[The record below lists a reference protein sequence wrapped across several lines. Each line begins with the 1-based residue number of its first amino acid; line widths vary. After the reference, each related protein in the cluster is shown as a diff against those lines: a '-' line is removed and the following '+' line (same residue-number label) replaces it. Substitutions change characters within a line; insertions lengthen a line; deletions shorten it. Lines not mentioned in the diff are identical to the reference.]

1 MLGACLATDIRVDEG
16 LLPVAVAGRQRSS
29 GETPSGKL
37 DKLNNRNRMLP
48 YGPGSRAVIR
58 DEEWLIRRVDP
69 SRDGGWLLTCDGVSD
84 LVRGQSTLFLT
95 ELEDEIAVLDPSE
108 TKLVPDTSQ
117 TYNAALLYLESLR
130 RRLVPNDERI
140 HLGHRAVMN
149 LVPYQ
154 LDPALQ
160 SLRQPRARI
169 LIADSVGLG
178 KTLEAGV
185 LATELIQRGRGKR
198 ILVVTQKAMLTQFQ
212 KEWWSRFSI
221 PLVRLDS
228 VGLARVRNRIPANH
242 NPFNYFDRSIIS
254 IDTLKSNL
262 EYRNYLENAW
272 WDVIVIDECHNVAAR
287 AGETGLSRRARL
299 AKLLATRSDT
309 LMLLSATPH
318 DGSARSFASLM
329 SLLDPTAISDPD
341 DYTPADFRSKG
352 LVIRRFKKDIKD
364 QVSADFQERTTTC
377 LRQPASALEEAAYRA
392 LLDVCFTQGGQHK
405 AGRQQELQR
414 VGLQKALFSSPA
426 AALES
431 TEKRIKL
438 LTAKITPTQDETG
451 EVTGLDVLKDA
462 LQALAQDAPAKSF
475 SKYQRLLQ
483 LLRSGDFGWQ
493 ANDPSDRL
501 VIFSE
506 RIETLN
512 WLQKQLRG
520 DLQLKERQIEI
531 LHGQL
536 PDTEQQELVERFGR
550 LDDPLRVLLCSDVAS
565 EGLNLHYF
573 CHRLV
578 HFDLPWSL
586 MVFQQ
591 RNGRVDRYGQKH
603 QPHIVYLFTET
614 VNERIKGD
622 LRILEILEKKDEQA
636 NFNLGDPSAFLNVY
650 DPEKEAEK
658 VAGFMADGLAPEQV
672 DATLDKA
679 AASTDDNEGDYL
691 LTLFGGGGSPP
702 ADGAEVAP
710 AASDASLSHINEP
723 ASLFDS
729 DFHYAKTALTQLNQ
743 GQTLCQW
750 AAHDAEQIVAI
761 TAPRDLQER
770 LRQLPREVQAENDH
784 YSLCADPLR
793 MAAEIE
799 SARQAR
805 AEEDTWPQLHYLWP
819 QHPIMDWLGDRVLT
833 HFGRHRAPLL
843 QSPKLQPNE
852 QAFVLMSLVPNR
864 KGQPLLVEWQVATRV
879 VDDVGRGD
887 FTLEPFDT
895 FVARSGLQ
903 AGKLP
908 NKGHTTGLDAVRQA
922 MQGVL
927 PKAVAAMHAHML
939 REQVAFASRLAE
951 RLEGTLEELKR
962 LQGRQLEQ
970 LTLDLERQ
978 LETVKR
984 GRFEQ
989 RSQQINRVFD
999 DYRQWVHDTLT
1010 TEPQPWIQVLAG
1022 MCHPAAVISATEGA

>member
-1 MLGACLATDIRVDEG
+1 M
-16 LLPVAVAGRQRSS
+16 LLPYA
-29 GETPSGKL
+29 
-37 DKLNNRNRMLP
+37 
-48 YGPGSRAVIR
+48 PGSRVVIR
-58 DEEWLIRRVDP
+58 DEEWFIRRADP
-69 SRDGGWLLTCDGVSD
+69 STDGGWLLTCDGVSD
-84 LVRGQSTLFLT
+84 LVRGTTALFLSA
-95 ELEDEIAVLDPSE
+95 LEDTIEVLDPAKTE
-108 TKLVPDTSQ
+108 LVSDASPTF
-117 TYNAALLYLESLR
+117 NASLLYLESLR
-130 RRLVPNDERI
+130 RRNVANDGKI
-140 HLGHRAVMN
+140 HLGHRSVMN

-160 SLRQPRARI
+160 ALRQPRSRI
-169 LIADSVGLG
+169 LIADAVGLG

-185 LATELIQRGRGKR
+185 LTTELIQRGRGKR

-254 IDTLKSNL
+254 IDTLKRNL
-262 EYRNYLENAW
+262 EYRNCLENAW

-309 LMLLSATPH
+309 LILLSATPH

-341 DYTPADFRSKG
+341 DYTPEDFRSKG
-352 LVIRRFKKDIKD
+352 LVIRRFKKDIRD
-364 QVSADFQERTTTC
+364 QVVGEFRERKTTC
-377 LRQPASALEEAAYRA
+377 LHQAASALEEAAYRA
-392 LLDVCFTQGGQHK
+392 LLEVAFTQGGQHK

-414 VGLQKALFSSPA
+414 IGLQKGLFSSPA

-431 TEKRIKL
+431 TEKRIQL
-438 LTAKITPTQDETG
+438 LSAKSDQSGDERT
-451 EVTGLDVLKDA
+451 EVSGLQVLQEA
-462 LQALAQDAPAKSF
+462 LQALVNDPGAKSF
-475 SKYQRLLQ
+475 SKYQRLLTQ
-483 LLRSGDFGWQ
+483 LTAADFGWQ
-493 ANDPSDRL
+493 VDEASDRL

-512 WLQKQLRG
+512 WLAQQLG
-520 DLQLKERQIEI
+520 ADLKLKKGQLEV
-531 LHGQL
+531 LHGGMS
-536 PDTEQQELVERFGR
+536 DTQQQDLVERFGR

-573 CHRLV
+573 CHRLA

-650 DPEKEAEK
+650 DPDKEAEK
-658 VAGFMADGLAPEQV
+658 VTGFMADGLSPEQV
-672 DATLDKA
+672 EATLDKA
-679 AASTDDNEGDYL
+679 AASTSDNEADFL
-691 LTLFGGGGSPP
+691 MQLFGGTAGDTTAAPQP
-702 ADGAEVAP
+702 APVSSTSQID
-710 AASDASLSHINEP
+710 EP
-723 ASLFDS
+723 ASLFS
-729 DFHYAKTALTQLNQ
+729 GDFHYAKTALTQLNQ
-743 GQTLCQW
+743 GQSLCQW
-750 AAHDAEQIVAI
+750 VAHDADSIIAL
-761 TAPRDLQER
+761 TAPRDLQDR
-770 LRQLPREVQAENDH
+770 LRQLPREVQADNDF
-784 YSLCADPLR
+784 YSLCADANR
-793 MAAEIE
+793 MAAAIE
-799 SARQAR
+799 AARQAR

-843 QSPKLQPNE
+843 QSPKLQPGE
-852 QAFVLMSLVPNR
+852 QAFILMSLVPNR
-864 KGQPLLVEWQVATRV
+864 KGQPLLVEWQVAHRV
-879 VDDVGRGD
+879 VGAAGAGA
-887 FTLEPFDT
+887 FALEPFDS
-895 FVARSGLQ
+895 FAKRAGLQ

-908 NKGHTTGLDAVRQA
+908 NRGHSAELVLATQA
-922 MQGVL
+922 MQSAL
-927 PKAVAAMHAHML
+927 PQAVATMHDFML
-939 REQVAFASRLAE
+939 KQQSAFAT
-951 RLEGTLEELKR
+951 RLEER
-962 LQGRQLEQ
+962 LQGTLDELQRLQASQLKQ
-970 LTLDLERQ
+970 LTRDLERQ

-984 GRFEQ
+984 GRYEQ
-989 RSQQINRVFD
+989 RSQQIARVFD

-1010 TEPQPWIQVLAG
+1010 TEPQPWIQLLAAVCNVG
-1022 MCHPAAVISATEGA
+1022 SHPVASNPAAGAAGA